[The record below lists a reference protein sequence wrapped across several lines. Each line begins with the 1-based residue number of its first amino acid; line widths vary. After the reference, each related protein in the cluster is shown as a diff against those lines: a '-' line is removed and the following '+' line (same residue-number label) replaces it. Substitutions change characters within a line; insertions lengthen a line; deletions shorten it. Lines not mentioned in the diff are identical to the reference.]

1 MGADVKNKDV
11 SVEQVKLLADKTPS
25 MAWLTLLTVIIISL
39 VLYGNVA
46 TWIPVLLFFS
56 MTLSIFLRL
65 WHHKIMQKNGV
76 NDDNAKI
83 HLAFF
88 VGFAFAGG
96 SIWGMLGLIIPIS
109 SDIFLLVLIATL
121 LCGLVA
127 AAVPYLSI
135 YKIAFFAFA
144 IPCIVPFAL
153 RCILM
158 QQEIFVAIG
167 ILVLLFLLVNLFNSH
182 LTQISVLKGI
192 NLEQKN
198 RDLIKSLKYEKSNA
212 EESRKIADHNNAAK
226 SRYLAAASHDLRQP
240 LNAMGFFVEALKD
253 EKDPVEIQHLI
264 ARVSQS
270 SDLLRDLIGSLLDMS
285 KIEAG
290 VMEPRKK
297 HFILNDLLT
306 NITQEF
312 ADQAYDKGLS
322 LDFEPCLQTVYSDM
336 DMLGRI
342 LRNLVSNAVQYTDHG
357 FVNISCD
364 REGGSVAIKISDSGR
379 GIAQENTHKIFQ
391 EFYRVSGDVSE
402 TARGLGLG
410 LSIVDG
416 LCRLLG
422 HDIKLYSELG
432 VGTVFSIKV
441 PQGNMNMVA
450 TTESINLPE
459 EALAKVIILS
469 DEEQMRQYVSE
480 MMRHWGYIVAN
491 LASSEEGQAFLDSE
505 DFIPDLIISDLK
517 HNGVPAIEAI
527 VQIQKN
533 ITLKTGH
540 EIPVIILAEEEVQE
554 RTQSHDLTIL
564 PKPVQL
570 AKLRSLASYLV
581 SGNA

>member
-1 MGADVKNKDV
+1 MGADIRNKNV
-11 SVEQVKLLADKTPS
+11 SVEQAKLLSEKTPS

-46 TWIPVLLFFS
+46 TWIPALLFFS

-65 WHHKIMQKNGV
+65 WHHKIMHKNGV
-76 NDDNAKI
+76 NDNNAGI

-88 VGFAFAGG
+88 VGFAFIGG
-96 SIWGMLGLIIPIS
+96 SIWGLLGLIIPIS

-144 IPCIVPFAL
+144 IPCIVPFAI
-153 RCILM
+153 RCILT

-182 LTQISVLKGI
+182 LTQISVLRSI
-192 NLEQKN
+192 DLEQKN
-198 RDLIKSLKYEKSNA
+198 RDLIKILKYEKNSA
-212 EESRKIADHNNAAK
+212 EKSREIADHDNAAK

-240 LNAMGFFVEALKD
+240 LNAMGFFVEALKY

-270 SDLLRDLIGSLLDMS
+270 SELLRDLIGSLLDMS
-285 KIEAG
+285 RIEAG
-290 VMEPRKK
+290 AIEPRKK
-297 HFILNDLLT
+297 HFILNDLLN
-306 NITQEF
+306 NIIEEF
-312 ADQAYDKGLS
+312 SGHAKDKGLL

-342 LRNLVSNAVQYTDHG
+342 LRNLVGNAVQYTDHG

-364 REGGSVAIKISDSGR
+364 RESGSVTIKISDSGR
-379 GIAQENTHKIFQ
+379 GIVQKDRHKIFQ

-422 HDIKLYSELG
+422 HDIKLHSELG
-432 VGTVFSIKV
+432 VGTAFSIKV
-441 PQGNMNMVA
+441 PQGDMSLVE
-450 TTESINLPE
+450 TTESLNLPE

-469 DEEQMRQYVSE
+469 DEEQTRQYVSE
-480 MMRHWGYIVAN
+480 MMRHWGYIVADF
-491 LASSEEGQAFLDSE
+491 ASSEEGQAFLDSE
-505 DFIPDLIISDLK
+505 DFIPDLIISDIKLK
-517 HNGVPAIEAI
+517 DAPEFEA
-527 VQIQKN
+527 VVKIQKN
-533 ITLKTGH
+533 ITFKTSHKIPAIIFTEGQ
-540 EIPVIILAEEEVQE
+540 EIP
-554 RTQSHDLTIL
+554 QSHDFMIL
-564 PKPVQL
+564 QKPVQP
-570 AKLRSLASYLV
+570 AKLRSMASYLV
-581 SGNA
+581 SGGV

>member
-1 MGADVKNKDV
+1 MGADIRNKNV
-11 SVEQVKLLADKTPS
+11 SVEQVKLLSEKTPS

-46 TWIPVLLFFS
+46 TWIPALLFFS

-65 WHHKIMQKNGV
+65 WHHKIMQKNSV
-76 NDDNAKI
+76 NDNNAGI
-83 HLAFF
+83 HLVFF
-88 VGFAFAGG
+88 VGFAFIGG
-96 SIWGMLGLIIPIS
+96 SIWGILGLIIPIS

-167 ILVLLFLLVNLFNSH
+167 ILMLLFLLVNLFNSH
-182 LTQISVLKGI
+182 LTQISVLKSI

-198 RDLIKSLKYEKSNA
+198 RDLIESLKYEKNSA
-212 EESRKIADHNNAAK
+212 EEAREIADHNNAAK

-253 EKDPVEIQHLI
+253 EKDPAKIQHLI
-264 ARVSQS
+264 ARISQS

-285 KIEAG
+285 RIEAG
-290 VMEPRKK
+290 AIEPRKK

-306 NITQEF
+306 NIVQEY
-312 ADQAYDKGLS
+312 ADQANDKDIC

-364 REGGSVAIKISDSGR
+364 RESGSVTIKISDSGR

-391 EFYRVSGDVSE
+391 EFYRVPSEVSE
-402 TARGLGLG
+402 ASRGLGLG

-422 HDIKLYSELG
+422 HDIKFHSEFG

-441 PQGNMNMVA
+441 PQGDMSLVA
-450 TTESINLPE
+450 TSESLNLPE

-480 MMRHWGYIVAN
+480 MMRHWGYIVADF
-491 LASSEEGQAFLDSE
+491 ASSEEGQAFLDSE
-505 DFIPDLIISDLK
+505 DFIPDLIISDIKLK
-517 HNGVPAIEAI
+517 GAPEFEA
-527 VQIQKN
+527 VVKIQKN
-533 ITLKTGH
+533 ITFKTGH
-540 EIPVIILAEEEVQE
+540 EIPAIIFTEGQE
-554 RTQSHDLTIL
+554 IPQSHDFMIL
-564 PKPVQL
+564 QKPVQP
-570 AKLRSLASYLV
+570 AKLRSMASYLV
-581 SGNA
+581 SGDV

>member
-1 MGADVKNKDV
+1 MDADVKNKDV

-25 MAWLTLLTVIIISL
+25 MAWLTLLTVVIISL

-56 MTLSIFLRL
+56 MTLSISLRL
-65 WHHKIMQKNGV
+65 WHHKVMQKNGV
-76 NDDNAKI
+76 NDNNAGM

-88 VGFAFAGG
+88 VGFAFIGG
-96 SIWGMLGLIIPIS
+96 SIWGLLGLIIPIS

-135 YKIAFFAFA
+135 YKVAFFAFA
-144 IPCIVPFAL
+144 IPCIVPFAI
-153 RCILM
+153 RCILT

-182 LTQISVLKGI
+182 LTQISVLKSI
-192 NLEQKN
+192 DLEQKN
-198 RDLIKSLKYEKSNA
+198 RDLIKSLKYEKNNA
-212 EESRKIADHNNAAK
+212 EESRKIADHDNAAK

-240 LNAMGFFVEALKD
+240 LNAMGFFVEALKY

-264 ARVSQS
+264 TRVSQS
-270 SDLLRDLIGSLLDMS
+270 SELLRKLIGSLLDMS
-285 KIEAG
+285 RIEAG
-290 VMEPRKK
+290 AFEPRKK
-297 HFILNDLLT
+297 HFMLNDLLN
-306 NITQEF
+306 NIIEEF
-312 ADQAYDKGLS
+312 SGQAKDKGLL
-322 LDFEPCLQTVYSDM
+322 LDFEPCLQTVYSDL

-364 REGGSVAIKISDSGR
+364 REGGAVAIKISDSGR
-379 GIAQENTHKIFQ
+379 GIAQKDRHKIFQ

-416 LCRLLG
+416 LCRLLE
-422 HDIKLYSELG
+422 HDIKFHSELG
-432 VGTVFSIKV
+432 VGTVFSIKI
-441 PQGNMNMVA
+441 PQGDMSQVA
-450 TTESINLPE
+450 TTESTNLPE
-459 EALAKVIILS
+459 EACAKVIILS
-469 DEEQMRQYVSE
+469 DEDQMRQYVSE
-480 MMRHWGYIVAN
+480 MMRHWGYIVADF
-491 LASSEEGQAFLDSE
+491 ASSEEGQAFLDSE
-505 DFIPDLIISDLK
+505 DFIPDLIISDIK
-517 HNGVPAIEAI
+517 HKGAPTLEDIG
-527 VQIQKN
+527 QMQKN

-540 EIPVIILAEEEVQE
+540 EISVIFLAEGQE
-554 RTQSHDLTIL
+554 QRKSHGFTIL
-564 PKPVQL
+564 QKPVQP
-570 AKLRSLASYLV
+570 AKLRSMASYLV
-581 SGNA
+581 SGTA

>member
-1 MGADVKNKDV
+1 MGGDIRNKNV
-11 SVEQVKLLADKTPS
+11 SVEQVKLLSEKTSS

-46 TWIPVLLFFS
+46 TWIPALLFFS
-56 MTLSIFLRL
+56 MTVSIFLRL

-76 NDDNAKI
+76 NDNNAGI

-88 VGFAFAGG
+88 VGFAFIGG
-96 SIWGMLGLIIPIS
+96 SIWGILGLIIPIS

-127 AAVPYLSI
+127 SAVPYLSI

-153 RCILM
+153 RCILT

-182 LTQISVLKGI
+182 LTQISVLKSI

-198 RDLIKSLKYEKSNA
+198 RDLIESLKYEKNSA
-212 EESRKIADHNNAAK
+212 EESREIADHNNAAK

-240 LNAMGFFVEALKD
+240 LNAMGFFVEALQY
-253 EKDPVEIQHLI
+253 EKDPVKIQKLI
-264 ARVSQS
+264 TRVSQS
-270 SDLLRDLIGSLLDMS
+270 TDLLRDLIGSLLDIS
-285 KIEAG
+285 RIEAG
-290 VMEPRKK
+290 VMEPRQK

-306 NITQEF
+306 NIVQEY
-312 ADQAYDKGLS
+312 ADQANDKGIC
-322 LDFEPCLQTVYSDM
+322 LDFEPCLQTVYSDKG
-336 DMLGRI
+336 MLARI
-342 LRNLVSNAVQYTDHG
+342 LRNLVGNAIQYTDHG

-364 REGGSVAIKISDSGR
+364 RESGSVTIKISDSGR

-391 EFYRVSGDVSE
+391 EFYRVPSEVSE
-402 TARGLGLG
+402 ASLGLGLG

-422 HDIKLYSELG
+422 HDIKLHSELG
-432 VGTVFSIKV
+432 VGTAFSIKV
-441 PQGNMNMVA
+441 PQGDMSLVE
-450 TTESINLPE
+450 TTESLNLPE

-480 MMRHWGYIVAN
+480 MMRHWGYIVVAC
-491 LASSEEGQAFLDSE
+491 ASSEEGQAFLDSE
-505 DFIPDLIISDLK
+505 DFIPDLIISDIKLK
-517 HNGVPAIEAI
+517 AAAEFEA
-527 VQIQKN
+527 VVKIQKN
-533 ITLKTGH
+533 ITFKTSHKIPAIIFTEGQ
-540 EIPVIILAEEEVQE
+540 EIP
-554 RTQSHDLTIL
+554 QSHDFMIL
-564 PKPVQL
+564 QKPVQP
-570 AKLRSLASYLV
+570 AKLRSMASYLV
-581 SGNA
+581 SGDV